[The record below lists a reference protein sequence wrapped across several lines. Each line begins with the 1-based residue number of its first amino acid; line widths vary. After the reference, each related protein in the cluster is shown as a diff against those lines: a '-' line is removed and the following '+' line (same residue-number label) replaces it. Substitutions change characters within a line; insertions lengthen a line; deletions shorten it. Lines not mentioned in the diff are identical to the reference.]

1 MLGMALTLGCTT
13 GGGQGGAGGEP
24 ATGGG
29 QGGAGGEPAT
39 GGGGQGGAGG
49 EPATGGGGQGGAGG
63 EPATG
68 GGGQGGAGGEPA
80 TGGGGQ
86 GGAGGEPA
94 TGGGGQGGAGG
105 EPATGGGGQG
115 GAGGEPA
122 TGGGGGGTA
131 VCEPG
136 SHLSCYSGLP
146 GTQGVGLCTAG
157 VQTCLPDGSGHGP
170 CTGEITPSAEDCASE
185 ADEDCD
191 GTGQCSLPPLWSA
204 ALGGAGADAA
214 YGVATDAAGNLYVT
228 GAFVGT
234 VDFGAGPLVSA
245 GSADVFV
252 LKLDPAG
259 HAIWSRRFGS
269 SPYGEA
275 GTKIA
280 LDASGNILLGGTY
293 GGATFDGPPPVDFG
307 SGPLPWA
314 YDFSPSAVFFVKL
327 DPDGNH
333 LFSHGYITG
342 STASSINL
350 RDIAAGAGGTSA
362 ALFVYPSSV
371 DTGMSVRTYDAAGEY
386 MWGFSHRSFDSPG
399 GIAMDSA
406 GNVLLA
412 MGHTEGPGLCPCAY
426 YFHVEKRDPAGT
438 TLWRKLL
445 SGPSAPNFSDD
456 GGVAKDVAVD
466 PEDNVV
472 VVGRSLGNLDLG
484 GGPVPAGTHFVLKLS
499 PLGDYLWHREA
510 PSDAVVTDSA
520 GNILV
525 LGAQSLVKLDAS
537 GAELWRRTFTGTP
550 ATIRGLT
557 TYRADRIALVGDFTG
572 TADFGAGPLT
582 AAGKDGFVAV
592 SAP

>member
-1 MLGMALTLGCTT
+1 MALTLGCT
-13 GGGQGGAGGEP
+13 
-24 ATGGG
+24 
-29 QGGAGGEPAT
+29 T

-49 EPATGGGGQGGAGG
+49 EPATGGGGQGGTGG
-63 EPATG
+63 EPATSG
-68 GGGQGGAGGEPA
+68 GGEGGAGGEPA

-157 VQTCLPDGSGHGP
+157 VQTCLPDGSGYGP

-228 GAFVGT
+228 GAFERT

-245 GSADVFV
+245 GAVDVFV

-269 SPYGEA
+269 SMYGEA

-280 LDASGNILLGGTY
+280 LDGSGNIFLGGAY
-293 GGATFDGPPPVDFG
+293 GGTRYGGTPSVDFG
-307 SGPLPWA
+307 GGPLPFTD
-314 YDFSPSAVFFVKL
+314 DFSSSAVFLVKL

-333 LFSHGYITG
+333 LFSHGYNAG
-342 STASSINL
+342 DGLSSIHL
-350 RDIAAGAGGTSA
+350 RDIAAGAAGTST

-371 DTGMSVRTYDAAGEY
+371 DTGMSVITYNAAGEY

-399 GIAMDSA
+399 GIAVDSA

-412 MGHTEGPGLCPCAY
+412 MGHSKGPGLCPCAN

-438 TLWRKLL
+438 ALWRKFL
-445 SGPSAPNFSDD
+445 SGPSAPDFSDD
-456 GGVAKDVAVD
+456 GGEAKDVAVD
-466 PEDNVV
+466 PEDHVV

-484 GGPVPAGTHFVLKLS
+484 GGPVPAGTHFVVKLS

-525 LGAQSLVKLDAS
+525 LGEQSLVKLDAS

-582 AAGKDGFVAV
+582 ATGRDGFVAV
-592 SAP
+592 LAP